1 MLIPMLVLDYELR
14 KEYIIKVYC
23 VNKDRP
29 ELHCDGKC
37 YLAEKIAQSKE
48 RDEKQAMNSF
58 LTQVFSMESFTEF
71 PDFSLSLITIEFSSE
86 KEDNFSY
93 KAPFSNPPFASF
105 FTPPRASVA

>member
-1 MLIPMLVLDYELR
+1 MLIPMLVLDFELR

-23 VNKDRP
+23 VNKNRP

-58 LTQVFSMESFTEF
+58 LSQVFAMEGFSEF
-71 PDFSLSLITIEFSSE
+71 PDFSLALILHEFSSE
-86 KEDNFSY
+86 KGNNFFY
-93 KAPFSNPPFASF
+93 KTPFSNPPFASF
-105 FTPPRASVA
+105 FTPPKASVA